1 MPEFQFNILKNNA
14 ERFNIKIIDDNLI
27 SNDGLINGI
36 LKVGYSNE

>member
-14 ERFNIKIIDDNLI
+14 ERFNIKIIDDDLI